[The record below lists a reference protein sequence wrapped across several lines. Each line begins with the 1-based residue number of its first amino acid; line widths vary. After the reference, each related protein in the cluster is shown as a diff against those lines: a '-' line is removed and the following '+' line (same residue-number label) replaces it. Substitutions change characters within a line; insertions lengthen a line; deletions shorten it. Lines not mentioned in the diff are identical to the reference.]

1 LIGCILLTKSL
12 SCNVVALTWMPYISE
27 SSDIHN
33 LFL

>member
-12 SCNVVALTWMPYISE
+12 LCNVAALTGMLSISE
-27 SSDIHN
+27 SLDIQI